1 MVSIWF
7 TKLYNEIWYLDIY
20 RFLCRFKTITKRFDN
35 ECLDSNEYIS
45 FLETVILKKDDDD
58 QEIEY
63 MERGMDLSY
72 FYKYLLSKLDKIN

>member
-1 MVSIWF
+1 
-7 TKLYNEIWYLDIY
+7 
-20 RFLCRFKTITKRFDN
+20 
-35 ECLDSNEYIS
+35 LDSNEYIS